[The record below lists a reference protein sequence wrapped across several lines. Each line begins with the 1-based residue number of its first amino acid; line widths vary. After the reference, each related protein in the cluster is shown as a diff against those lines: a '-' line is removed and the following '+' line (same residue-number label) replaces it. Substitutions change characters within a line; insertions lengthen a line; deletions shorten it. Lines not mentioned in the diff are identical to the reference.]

1 MSFPLSL
8 STLPS
13 LYTFIMGERSM
24 AISAAGSV
32 ESMGREKVQKNI
44 DGLCLVCRRRRKDN
58 GAKKY
63 VEMKTRFVQ
72 TRLVPIQDHLWN
84 LHRRFPVDILK

>member
-13 LYTFIMGERSM
+13 LYTFIVGERSM

-32 ESMGREKVQKNI
+32 EYMGREKVPKNI

-63 VEMKTRFVQ
+63 VEMKTRFGMWK
-72 TRLVPIQDHLWN
+72 TAR
-84 LHRRFPVDILK
+84 VDNVTIFKKK